1 MELSQ
6 KQKAFSEFF
15 FLHFDNLY
23 SILNICKKKM
33 ILVAD
38 VFLEIPAQK
47 NMFR

>member
-6 KQKAFSEFF
+6 QKKKLFLDF

-23 SILNICKKKM
+23 SILNICQKKM